1 MRTSDPP
8 IGSAKTRI
16 APPGSNYAQK
26 KATDWRPSW
35 ASWSLQEE
43 EEVLKI
49 NSICLATP
57 RRYILLRIKSAL
69 GPYKL

>member
-8 IGSAKTRI
+8 IGWAKTRI
-16 APPGSNYAQK
+16 APPGANYAQK

-49 NSICLATP
+49 KVTSNPDAYIS
-57 RRYILLRIKSAL
+57 RRLNLNIGI
-69 GPYKL
+69 